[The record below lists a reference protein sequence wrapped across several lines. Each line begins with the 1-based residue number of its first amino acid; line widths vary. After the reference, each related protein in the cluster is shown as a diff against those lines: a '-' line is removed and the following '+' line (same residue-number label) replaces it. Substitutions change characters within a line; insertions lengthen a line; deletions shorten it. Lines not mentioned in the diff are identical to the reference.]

1 MWQPHRAIE
10 PDVVDSSDMPSKEM
24 MVRVAW
30 IAAGVCVLAVIL
42 LAVEFHRF
50 GSTDAA
56 PNSWNSGAI
65 HGTLAAVRVRELD
78 PTHATVIFF
87 YDLENRT
94 DTDYRLSSGPNV
106 VIMNRLQSSGILS
119 SDEQISLDAAAFV
132 PAKNRTRIA
141 LETTHAFEWPAQRD
155 AAAEK
160 QLRQFVVDQ
169 VSGLEGF
176 VLFDQAT
183 RYQIELATSTPELQ
197 TESAPSTQ
205 N

>member
-1 MWQPHRAIE
+1 ME
-10 PDVVDSSDMPSKEM
+10 PDVVDSCHMPPKKM
-24 MVRVAW
+24 MVRAAW
-30 IAAGVCVLAVIL
+30 IAAGVCSLAVVL
-42 LAVEFHRF
+42 LAVEFHRS
-50 GSTDAA
+50 GSTSAA

-78 PTHATVIFF
+78 PAHAAVIFF

-94 DTDYRLSSGPNV
+94 DSDYRLSSGPNV
-106 VIMNRLQSSGILS
+106 VIMSRLQSGGILS
-119 SDEQISLDAAAFV
+119 SDQQITLDAAAFV

-141 LETTHAFEWPAQRD
+141 LEITHGFEWPAQRD

-176 VLFDQAT
+176 VLFDQGT

-197 TESAPSTQ
+197 TESAPSRQ

>member
-1 MWQPHRAIE
+1 
-10 PDVVDSSDMPSKEM
+10 MPPKKM
-24 MVRVAW
+24 LVWAAW
-30 IAAGVCVLAVIL
+30 AAAGVCVLAVIL
-42 LAVEFHRF
+42 VAMEFHRS
-50 GSTDAA
+50 GSTNAA

-78 PTHATVIFF
+78 PTHAAVIFF

-94 DTDYRLSSGPNV
+94 DSDYRLSSGPNV
-106 VIMNRLQSSGILS
+106 VIMSRLQSSGILS
-119 SDEQISLDAAAFV
+119 SDQQISLDATAFV

-141 LETTHAFEWPAQRD
+141 LEITHAFEWPVQRD

-169 VSGLEGF
+169 ISGLEGF

>member
-1 MWQPHRAIE
+1 
-10 PDVVDSSDMPSKEM
+10 MPRKKM
-24 MVRVAW
+24 LLWFAW
-30 IAAGVCVLAVIL
+30 IIAGVCAL
-42 LAVEFHRF
+42 LAVLLAVQFRRPAPTE
-50 GSTDAA
+50 GA

-65 HGTLAAVRVRELD
+65 RGTLAAVRVRELD
-78 PTHATVIFF
+78 PTHAAVIFF

-106 VIMNRLQSSGILS
+106 VIMGRLQSSGILS
-119 SDEQISLDAAAFV
+119 GDQQISLDAAAFV

-141 LETTHAFEWPAQRD
+141 LEITHGFEWPSQRD

-160 QLRQFVVDQ
+160 QLRQFVADE

-176 VLFDQAT
+176 VLFDQGT
-183 RYQIELATSTPELQ
+183 RYQIDLATSTPEVP
-197 TESAPSTQ
+197 TESAASTQ

>member
-1 MWQPHRAIE
+1 
-10 PDVVDSSDMPSKEM
+10 MPLKKM
-24 MVRVAW
+24 MVWAAW
-30 IAAGVCVLAVIL
+30 TAAGIFVLAAIL

-50 GSTDAA
+50 GSTNAA
-56 PNSWNSGAI
+56 PNSWNSSAI

-78 PTHATVIFF
+78 PTHAAVIFF

-94 DTDYRLSSGPNV
+94 DSDYRLSSGPSV
-106 VIMNRLQSSGILS
+106 VIMSRLQSGGILS
-119 SDEQISLDAAAFV
+119 SDQHVSLDAAAFV

-141 LETTHAFEWPAQRD
+141 LEITHGFEWPVQRD
-155 AAAEK
+155 AVAEK

-169 VSGLEGF
+169 ISGLEGF

-197 TESAPSTQ
+197 SESTPSSQ